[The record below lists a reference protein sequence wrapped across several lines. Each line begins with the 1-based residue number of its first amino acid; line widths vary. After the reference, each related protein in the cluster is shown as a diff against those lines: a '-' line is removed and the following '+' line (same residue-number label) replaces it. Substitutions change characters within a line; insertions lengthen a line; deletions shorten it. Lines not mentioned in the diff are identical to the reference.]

1 MLYQILQLQPVP
13 LNFET
18 LVLPQRAQLLQTL
31 ADQQSFRPNQL
42 KIVQLLLVLLVVI
55 FNLLVTLLELGD
67 VVVPEKVHL
76 ELTLTDLADNTFD
89 K

>member
-1 MLYQILQLQPVP
+1 MLDQILELQPVP

-18 LVLPQRAQLLQTL
+18 LILPQRAQLLQTL
-31 ADQQSFRPNQL
+31 ADQQSFCPNQL
-42 KIVQLLLVLLVVI
+42 KIVQLLLMLLVVI

-76 ELTLTDLADNTFD
+76 ELTLADLADNTLD